1 MQWWLYQIGQ
11 PILVP
16 AVATDDQ
23 PGPVVFLAV
32 TKKLDIATQKFQVPP
47 AMQKKK
53 NPKKTVVNS
62 NQSNYT
68 TENYLH
74 IASMYN
80 NYIKQWVSY
89 SENICNVLGYDVLD
103 HVCLMRDMSCLLK
116 N

>member
-1 MQWWLYQIGQ
+1 MYQISQ

-74 IASMYN
+74 IASIIIILN
-80 NYIKQWVSY
+80 NGYLILK
-89 SENICNVLGYDVLD
+89 ICHVLGYDVLD
-103 HVCLMRDMSCLLK
+103 HVYLMY
-116 N
+116 

>member
-1 MQWWLYQIGQ
+1 MYQIGQ

-23 PGPVVFLAV
+23 PGPLVFVVV
-32 TKKLDIATQKFQVPP
+32 TKKFDIATQNLQVPP
-47 AMQKKK
+47 AMQ
-53 NPKKTVVNS
+53 KKTVVNS

>member
-1 MQWWLYQIGQ
+1 MYQISQ

-32 TKKLDIATQKFQVPP
+32 TKKFDIATQNLQVPP

-53 NPKKTVVNS
+53 KVVNS
-62 NQSNYT
+62 SQSNYT

-74 IASMYN
+74 IASIIIILN
-80 NYIKQWVSY
+80 NGYLILK
-89 SENICNVLGYDVLD
+89 ICHVLGYDVLD
-103 HVCLMRDMSCLLK
+103 HVYLMY
-116 N
+116 